1 MELTEFMMKFA
12 PQLEAKAEAILSP
25 LYKMQDTQETFG
37 SKIAPYPIQREVVRA
52 IHEGFKTKKAI
63 FLTGEMGSGKT
74 LMGILTSIKTRSK
87 RTLIVCP
94 PHLLSQWKNEILRA
108 YPDKTIAIIPDQ
120 DLRRKYNVS
129 NMQTLQAI
137 HADGKV
143 DYVIISREAIKT
155 DLPRET
161 ANYRDKR
168 DTAKCP
174 DCFTELDYSILI
186 KQNKAKTYCP
196 ECGGALYQYHR
207 KDNRARPSLAKY
219 IQKKMKGFF
228 DLIIFDEVHELK
240 AGDSAQG
247 AVLGKLGGGRAKILP
262 MTGTLMGG
270 KASDIFYLLY
280 RTASAQMIQEDIGYN
295 QVTKFV
301 SKYGISEKT
310 VKIDDEDNKF
320 SIGKKRNKEEPRER
334 PGLSPL
340 VVGKFLIDKTAFV
353 RLSDFAEELP
363 IYTEHPIAC
372 QMHPKTKEGYEMLMG
387 YKNFL
392 REASKP
398 QKIISSAIQA
408 MLRYTDTHKA
418 EFICDDIEGEDVPL
432 IITPEVDIPIGETDK
447 EKELLKIVK
456 GAKRQGNKVLIFTTQ
471 TKKRDLQPRIAKLL
485 EVNNI
490 KAAVMYNTVSTSKRD
505 EWIKNKTAKI
515 DALICHPKL
524 VSTGMN
530 LLEYPEI
537 VFFDTGYSTYTLR
550 QASRRSYRINQPRSE
565 INVYYFYTMNTIQT
579 DCLSLMAVKN
589 EVSLMAEGEIQEGGL
604 SLMANGTSSIMS
616 QLAKVINGELK
627 TENPL
632 EVFSRL
638 NKLNNEGK
646 KRHREQPRDNEEE
659 MTFVENDLPIKTV
672 DLPPK
677 VYIPPVAVEGK
688 TQLSLW

>member
-1 MELTEFMMKFA
+1 MELTEFMRKFA
-12 PQLEAKAEAILSP
+12 LQLEAKAEAVLSP
-25 LYKMQDTQETFG
+25 LYKMQETEETFG
-37 SKIAPYPIQREVVRA
+37 SRIAPHPIQREVVRA

-74 LMGILTSIKTRSK
+74 LIGILTSTKTGSK

-94 PHLLSQWKNEILRA
+94 PHLLGQWKDEILRA
-108 YPDKTIAIIPDQ
+108 YPGKTIALVPDQ
-120 DLRRKYNVS
+120 DLKRKFSVS

-137 HADGKV
+137 HADGNV

-161 ANYRDKR
+161 ANYQDKKG
-168 DTAKCP
+168 TAKCP
-174 DCFTELDYSILI
+174 DCFTELDYSTLI
-186 KQNKAKTYCP
+186 KQHKAKTYCA
-196 ECGGALYQYHR
+196 ECRSALYQYHR
-207 KDNRARPSLAKY
+207 KDSRAKPSLAKY

-295 QVTKFV
+295 QVAKFV

-310 VKIDDEDNKF
+310 VKIEDEDNKF

-363 IYTEHPIAC
+363 IYTEHPVAC
-372 QMHPKTKEGYEMLMG
+372 EVHPKTKEGYDMLMG
-387 YKNFL
+387 YRDFL
-392 REASKP
+392 KDAKKP

-408 MLRYTDTHKA
+408 MLRYTDTHM
-418 EFICDDIEGEDVPL
+418 EEVISNEVEGEVVPL
-432 IITPEVDIPIGETDK
+432 IITPAADIPFGETDK
-447 EKELLKIVK
+447 EKELLRIIEE
-456 GAKRQGNKVLIFTTQ
+456 AKHLGKKVLIFTTQ
-471 TKKRDLQPRIAKLL
+471 TKKRDLQPRLAKLL
-485 EVNNI
+485 EMQSI

-505 EWIKNKTAKI
+505 EWIKKKTSKI

-530 LLEYPEI
+530 LLEYPDI

-565 INVYYFYTMNTIQT
+565 INVYYFYTVNTIQT

-616 QLAKVINGELK
+616 QLAKVINGDLK
-627 TENPL
+627 TENPI

-646 KRHREQPRDNEEE
+646 KRQSKQSRDIEEE
-659 MTFVENDLPIKTV
+659 ITPVEDDLPIETV
-672 DLPPK
+672 DLPPR
-677 VYIPPVAVEGK
+677 VYVPPVPVEGN